1 MKIIIYLG
9 ILLVFVTQE
18 SGSIS
23 TRVLINQSVRV
34 VWFGET
40 SLFLWTFAFWGGRAI
55 SLETVK
61 ICIIPIVL
69 QNLLKFPQR
78 WLAIAAAVTNA
89 LSGDG
94 ERRWVLMELRN
105 LTLSYKSF
113 RRKFPRSIWRNWLFH
128 LRDNNIFAW
137 LRLQRSSNVDLVFA
151 RNIFIDEMFVDW
163 CLVKGE
169 VKQDNVQDC
178 VGDPGQGVRVT
189 WSKWVGEADYVTLL
203 FKNIAYVIGS
213 LKCFVFVY
221 LWILLDW
228 TWEYCIWYCWIP
240 SFSKTYTRLSFAK
253 SSNTCLP
260 MILMMMTKVPT
271 MMHWGK

>member
-9 ILLVFVTQE
+9 KLLVFVTQE

-94 ERRWVLMELRN
+94 ERRVLMELRN

-128 LRDNNIFAW
+128 LRDNNDIFLIEAAEKFKCWSRICQKYLHWWNVCW
-137 LRLQRSSNVDLVFA
+137 L
-151 RNIFIDEMFVDW
+151 MFG
-163 CLVKGE
+163 K
-169 VKQDNVQDC
+169 
-178 VGDPGQGVRVT
+178 R
-189 WSKWVGEADYVTLL
+189 WSETRQ
-203 FKNIAYVIGS
+203 
-213 LKCFVFVY
+213 C
-221 LWILLDW
+221 
-228 TWEYCIWYCWIP
+228 
-240 SFSKTYTRLSFAK
+240 TRL
-253 SSNTCLP
+253 CGWP
-260 MILMMMTKVPT
+260 
-271 MMHWGK
+271 